1 MPVLLFL
8 CLLLFGANPAAEKSD
23 RERDGFK
30 NVVGMVRDEVA
41 PISHDS
47 GNPVEGQRSRK
58 QKIKYDE
65 KGNLAAEV
73 FYQNDRVSSVHFY
86 TPVSREI
93 REEVAYDRNPPPD
106 RPPSPSQ
113 PNTVEE
119 RMAFKHTY
127 KYDNNGNQIE
137 ETITTAEG
145 STTGREEWKYDT
157 KGKLIEFSR
166 YNEIGAKIQIGV
178 NVHDAKGLLSART
191 YYDAE
196 NKIEAKLTYTYEFDG
211 QGNWIKRI
219 TSRELANGKTEP
231 EEVAYRTI
239 TYYPP
244 IGKFMGTGGI
254 VGGVPKEDGKA
265 ADSNPSI
272 KRVQGGVLTGQATR
286 RVEPVY
292 PRMAMAAKI
301 RGAVVVEVTID
312 EDGDVL
318 TARALSG
325 HPLLKDSALK
335 AAFGWRFTPTELDGA
350 PVSVVGTLT
359 FNFNL

>member
-1 MPVLLFL
+1 MPVLLF
-8 CLLLFGANPAAEKSD
+8 LLLFGANPAAEKSD

-41 PISHDS
+41 PITNDS
-47 GNPVEGQRSRK
+47 GKPVEGQRSRK

-65 KGNLAAEV
+65 KGNLTAEV
-73 FYQNDRVSSVHFY
+73 FYQNDRVSNVHFY
-86 TPVSREI
+86 TPVSRGI

-119 RMAFKHTY
+119 RTAFKHTY
-127 KYDNNGNQIE
+127 KYDNNGNQVE
-137 ETITTAEG
+137 EIVTTLEG
-145 STTGREEWKYDT
+145 SPVSKEEWKYNA
-157 KGKLIEFSR
+157 KGQHIEAQGFDEKGEKTFR
-166 YNEIGAKIQIGV
+166 GV
-178 NVHDAKGLLSART
+178 YAYDAKGMLST
-191 YYDAE
+191 STLYDSQ
-196 NKIEAKLTYTYEFDG
+196 NKVVAKKTFTYELDA
-211 QGNWIKRI
+211 QGNWVKRI
-219 TSRELANGKTEP
+219 TSKTLDNGTAEP
-231 EEVAYRTI
+231 VEAIYRSI

-244 IGKFMGTGGI
+244 VGKYLGGV
-254 VGGVPKEDGKA
+254 VGGVPKEDGKPA
-265 ADSNPSI
+265 EPDPSI
-272 KRVQGGVLTGQATR
+272 KRVQGSVLTGQATR

-335 AAFGWRFTPTELDGA
+335 AALGWRFTPTELDGS
-350 PVSVVGTLT
+350 PVSVVGALT